1 MLNRL
6 PWSRLA
12 WCLAAA
18 LLTLIGLAWHFETA
32 SRLTPEALETR
43 SGPLVLDRT
52 GRVLRLAP
60 EARGGK
66 LVTLPEGAVPQ
77 LVAAAFVAAED
88 QRFWRHPGIDPLAIL
103 RAAMSNVSRG
113 RIVSGA
119 STITQQLA
127 RLTYPGPRSY
137 YRKLVEVCRSLRME
151 LILSKD
157 EILRRYL
164 DRVPMGNNLM
174 GVEAGAWAYFGKTA
188 SQLSAGEAAI
198 LAALVKAPGTLNPYG
213 PRRERL
219 LARQGWVLSRMA
231 QLGYLSSQELQV
243 CQSEPLRFRG
253 RGPRPPA
260 FPFEAPHFVNLV
272 LAQER
277 PAAPG
282 SQRIRTTLDLPL
294 QRRAQAIV
302 NSHRVRLLKAG
313 ASQAAAVIVANGSR
327 EVLAL
332 VGSCAYGPQ
341 DQGFNNGAAA
351 WRSPGSTLKP
361 FLYAQALDQGY
372 TPASVLEDVERRYRT
387 PRGEFI
393 PANFDRVAH
402 GPISF
407 REALGNSLNLS
418 TVHLLNL
425 MGTETYY
432 DTLSG
437 LHLINRPEFT
447 PEHYGL
453 GLVVGN
459 PEVSLLQLAA
469 AYACL
474 ANGGKFAPLRFTLDG
489 PKEDGT
495 PVFSPQAAFIIS
507 DILSDPMARVRI
519 FGGASA
525 MNPPYRMAIKTGTST
540 HFRDL
545 WTVAYTPEYTLAVW
559 VGNFNGRPT
568 ADLSGA
574 GAAAPIVA
582 DLAEALFAGSSLP
595 GFKKPPGVVS
605 AEVCAFS
612 GLKPGPGCAHLRR
625 ELFLAGTEPQA
636 VCTYHQ
642 AQEPWHRMP
651 ANYAGW
657 LNQRFEHGGEGR
669 FRLAGFDPDLGKTF
683 QGPVASNFEPA
694 SQPRRRGDP
703 LVLGRPSS
711 PPHGGHPSAGDGGL
725 ALGLSISYPLAGDRF
740 LLAPGAEVIR
750 VISKAQCR
758 DALQAVT
765 WFVDGR
771 EVAATGPP
779 YELPLDLSRGRH
791 RLTVVGPGGQGD
803 AVEVAVQ

>member
-1 MLNRL
+1 M
-6 PWSRLA
+6 
-12 WCLAAA
+12 
-18 LLTLIGLAWHFETA
+18 
-32 SRLTPEALETR
+32 
-43 SGPLVLDRT
+43 
-52 GRVLRLAP
+52 
-60 EARGGK
+60 
-66 LVTLPEGAVPQ
+66 
-77 LVAAAFVAAED
+77 
-88 QRFWRHPGIDPLAIL
+88 
-103 RAAMSNVSRG
+103 
-113 RIVSGA
+113 
-119 STITQQLA
+119 
-127 RLTYPGPRSY
+127 
-137 YRKLVEVCRSLRME
+137 
-151 LILSKD
+151 
-157 EILRRYL
+157 
-164 DRVPMGNNLM
+164 
-174 GVEAGAWAYFGKTA
+174 
-188 SQLSAGEAAI
+188 
-198 LAALVKAPGTLNPYG
+198 
-213 PRRERL
+213 
-219 LARQGWVLSRMA
+219 
-231 QLGYLSSQELQV
+231 
-243 CQSEPLRFRG
+243 
-253 RGPRPPA
+253 
-260 FPFEAPHFVNLV
+260 
-272 LAQER
+272 
-277 PAAPG
+277 
-282 SQRIRTTLDLPL
+282 
-294 QRRAQAIV
+294 
-302 NSHRVRLLKAG
+302 NSHRPRLLKAG
-313 ASQAAAVIVANGSR
+313 ASQAAAVIVANRSR

-332 VGSCAYGPQ
+332 VGSCAYGPR

-361 FLYAQALDQGY
+361 FLYAQALDQGF

-432 DTLSG
+432 DTLAS
-437 LHLINRPEFT
+437 LQLINRPEFT

-489 PKEDGT
+489 PEVDGT

-545 WTVAYTPEYTLAVW
+545 WAVAYTPEYTLAVW

-582 DLAEALFAGSSLP
+582 DLAEALFAGSPRP

-612 GLKPGPGCAHLRR
+612 GLKPGPGCAHRR
-625 ELFLAGTEPQA
+625 QELFLAGTEPQA

-657 LNQRFEHGGEGR
+657 LHQRFENGGEGR
-669 FRLAGFDPDLGKTF
+669 FRLAGFDPNLGQTF
-683 QGPVASNFEPA
+683 QAPVTADFKGAAP
-694 SQPRRRGDP
+694 PRRRGDP
-703 LVLGRPSS
+703 LVLGRPT
-711 PPHGGHPSAGDGGL
+711 PSHLGDHHTSRDGGL
-725 ALGLSISYPLAGDRF
+725 VLGVSISYPLAGDRF
-740 LLAPGAEVIR
+740 LLAPGAELIR
-750 VISKAQCR
+750 VISKALCR
-758 DALQAVT
+758 DPLQAVT

-803 AVEVAVQ
+803 AVEVVVQ

>member
-1 MLNRL
+1 
-6 PWSRLA
+6 
-12 WCLAAA
+12 
-18 LLTLIGLAWHFETA
+18 
-32 SRLTPEALETR
+32 
-43 SGPLVLDRT
+43 
-52 GRVLRLAP
+52 
-60 EARGGK
+60 
-66 LVTLPEGAVPQ
+66 
-77 LVAAAFVAAED
+77 
-88 QRFWRHPGIDPLAIL
+88 
-103 RAAMSNVSRG
+103 
-113 RIVSGA
+113 
-119 STITQQLA
+119 
-127 RLTYPGPRSY
+127 
-137 YRKLVEVCRSLRME
+137 ME
-151 LILSKD
+151 SALSKD

-188 SQLSAGEAAI
+188 AQLTAGEAAL

-213 PRRERL
+213 PHRERL
-219 LARQGWVLSRMA
+219 LARQRWVLSRMG
-231 QLGYLSSQELQV
+231 QLGYLNPQELQAR
-243 CQSEPLRFRG
+243 QAETLRFRG

-272 LAQER
+272 LAREK

-302 NSHRVRLLKAG
+302 NSHRTRLLKAG
-313 ASQAAAVIVANGSR
+313 ASQAAAVIIANRSR

-332 VGSCAYGPQ
+332 VGSCAYGRR

-361 FLYAQALDQGY
+361 FLYAQALDQGF

-432 DTLSG
+432 DTLAG

-469 AYACL
+469 AYTCL
-474 ANGGKFAPLRFTLDG
+474 ANGGKFAPLRFTLDA
-489 PKEDGT
+489 PQADRT
-495 PVFSPQAAFIIS
+495 QVFSPQAAFIIS

-540 HFRDL
+540 HYRDL
-545 WTVAYTPEYTLAVW
+545 WAVAYTPEYTLAVW

-582 DLAEALFAGSSLP
+582 DLAEALFAGSPQP
-595 GFKKPPGVVS
+595 GFQQPPGVAG

-612 GLKPGPGCAHLRR
+612 GLKPGPGCAHRR
-625 ELFLAGTEPQA
+625 QELFLAGTEPQA

-642 AQEPWHRMP
+642 AQDPWHRMP

-657 LNQRFEHGGEGR
+657 LHQRFEHGGEGR
-669 FRLAGFDPDLGKTF
+669 FRLAGFDPNLRQTF
-683 QGPVASNFEPA
+683 QAPVVADFNGA
-694 SQPRRRGDP
+694 AQPRRRGAP
-703 LVLGRPSS
+703 LVLGHPTPSHLGDHRTS
-711 PPHGGHPSAGDGGL
+711 SRDGGL

-740 LLAPGAEVIR
+740 LLAPGAELIR
-750 VISKAQCR
+750 VISKALCR
-758 DALQAVT
+758 DPLQAVT

-803 AVEVAVQ
+803 AVEVTVQ

>member
-1 MLNRL
+1 
-6 PWSRLA
+6 
-12 WCLAAA
+12 
-18 LLTLIGLAWHFETA
+18 
-32 SRLTPEALETR
+32 
-43 SGPLVLDRT
+43 
-52 GRVLRLAP
+52 
-60 EARGGK
+60 
-66 LVTLPEGAVPQ
+66 
-77 LVAAAFVAAED
+77 
-88 QRFWRHPGIDPLAIL
+88 
-103 RAAMSNVSRG
+103 
-113 RIVSGA
+113 
-119 STITQQLA
+119 
-127 RLTYPGPRSY
+127 
-137 YRKLVEVCRSLRME
+137 
-151 LILSKD
+151 
-157 EILRRYL
+157 
-164 DRVPMGNNLM
+164 
-174 GVEAGAWAYFGKTA
+174 
-188 SQLSAGEAAI
+188 
-198 LAALVKAPGTLNPYG
+198 
-213 PRRERL
+213 
-219 LARQGWVLSRMA
+219 
-231 QLGYLSSQELQV
+231 
-243 CQSEPLRFRG
+243 
-253 RGPRPPA
+253 
-260 FPFEAPHFVNLV
+260 
-272 LAQER
+272 
-277 PAAPG
+277 
-282 SQRIRTTLDLPL
+282 LDLPL

-302 NSHRVRLLKAG
+302 NSHRPRLLKAG
-313 ASQAAAVIVANGSR
+313 ASQAAAVIVANRAR
-327 EVLAL
+327 EVVAL
-332 VGSCAYGPQ
+332 VGSCAYGPR

-361 FLYAQALDQGY
+361 FLYAQALDQGF

-432 DTLSG
+432 DTLAE

-474 ANGGKFAPLRFTLDG
+474 ANDGRFAPLRFTLDG
-489 PKEDGT
+489 PEADET

-545 WTVAYTPEYTLAVW
+545 WAVAYTPEYTLAVW

-582 DLAEALFAGSSLP
+582 DLAEALFAGSPQP
-595 GFKKPPGVVS
+595 GFRKPPGVAN

-612 GLKPGPGCAHLRR
+612 GLKPGPGCAHRR
-625 ELFLAGTEPQA
+625 QELFLAGTEPHA
-636 VCTYHQ
+636 VCAYHH

-657 LNQRFEHGGEGR
+657 LHQRFEHGGEGR

-683 QGPVASNFEPA
+683 QGPVAADFTGAAP
-694 SQPRRRGDP
+694 PRRRGDP
-703 LVLGRPSS
+703 LVLGRLKPV
-711 PPHGGHPSAGDGGL
+711 PPGDHPPGRDDGL
-725 ALGLSISYPLAGDRF
+725 ARGVSISYPLAGDRF
-740 LLAPGAEVIR
+740 LLTPGAELIR
-750 VISKAQCR
+750 VIAKVLCR
-758 DALQAVT
+758 DPLQAVT